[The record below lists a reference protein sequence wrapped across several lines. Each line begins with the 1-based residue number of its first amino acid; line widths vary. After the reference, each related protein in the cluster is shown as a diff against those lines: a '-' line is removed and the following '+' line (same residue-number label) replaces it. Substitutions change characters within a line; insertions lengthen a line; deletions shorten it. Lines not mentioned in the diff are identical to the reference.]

1 MMINCSPQT
10 SLQGLEYAITNY
22 DSPVA
27 DKIRHTSYVL
37 CHSPANRFQDRAEH
51 TTIS

>member
-1 MMINCSPQT
+1 MMINYSPPQT
-10 SLQGLEYAITNY
+10 SLEYAITNY

-27 DKIRHTSYVL
+27 DNMRHMSYIL